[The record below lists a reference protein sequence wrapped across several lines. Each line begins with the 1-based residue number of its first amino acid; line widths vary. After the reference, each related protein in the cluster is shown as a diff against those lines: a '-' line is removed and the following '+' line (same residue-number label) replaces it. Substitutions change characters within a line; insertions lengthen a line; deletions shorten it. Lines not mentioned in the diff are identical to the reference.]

1 MVGHTMWI
9 EIATGGVHHGSCVSC
24 GSQGQR
30 SRTRSRPTLNDAMD
44 APSMDLTFHP
54 TSESA
59 PQALGVQSSS
69 RMGAPLRESLLMFG
83 GL

>member
-1 MVGHTMWI
+1 MWI
-9 EIATGGVHHGSCVSC
+9 EIATGGVHHGSGVSC
-24 GSQGQR
+24 RSQGQR
-30 SRTRSRPTLNDAMD
+30 SRTRSRPTLNDDAMD
-44 APSMDLTFHP
+44 APVMDLTFHP